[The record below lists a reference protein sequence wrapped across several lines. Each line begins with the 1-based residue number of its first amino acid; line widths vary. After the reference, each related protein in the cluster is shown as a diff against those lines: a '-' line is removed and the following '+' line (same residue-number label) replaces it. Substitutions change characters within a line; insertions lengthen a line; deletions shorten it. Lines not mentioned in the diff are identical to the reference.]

1 MRNNEPRSAES
12 RSVLRAEAPPLEVQE
27 WRRGLGFGSL
37 RARIFA
43 VNIIAVLA
51 FAIMLL
57 YIDTV
62 RARLLDERT
71 AELARET
78 VTIARLAAD
87 LPPPARTS
95 ALGRLGFARGTRVR
109 LYAEGGALIADN
121 WAQAD
126 VPRFV
131 LDDPAQTSWRR
142 RSALYI
148 DQALERIIRTTPP
161 AVYAE
166 ATLDTAAQWPEIARA
181 AVARAPLAKLRRASD
196 ASLVITA
203 AMPLAD
209 GSGATLHLTDSAED
223 LSEIVR
229 AERLASFWL
238 LVIVTALTVTLS
250 VYLART
256 IVRPLRMLAI
266 AAHRVRLGRS
276 REVVVPRLPERR
288 DELGALARALSDM
301 SIALRGQIDAT
312 EAFAADVAHE
322 LKNPLASLRSAI
334 DTLGQIDDPGLR
346 GRLMTIVLDDVARI
360 DRLITDISQA
370 SRLDAELSRSRFERV
385 DMSALAAGL
394 VDAYRISGLPR
405 GLAITLEGRKAPAFV
420 EGDPLRLA
428 QVLHNLID
436 NALSF
441 SPPGGTVSL
450 AVTLG
455 DAARKV
461 AVSVTDA
468 GPGVPPENRRDVFR
482 RFYSQRPEAE
492 DFGRHSGLGLSIVAS
507 IVKAHGGRIHVEDP
521 PAGQGAVFV
530 VALPAA

>member
-1 MRNNEPRSAES
+1 MRNSESAFS
-12 RSVLRAEAPPLEVQE
+12 QSPPLEVQE

-51 FAIMLL
+51 LAIMLL

-71 AELARET
+71 AELAREA
-78 VTIARLAAD
+78 VTIANLAAD
-87 LPPPARTS
+87 LPAPARS
-95 ALGRLGFARGTRVR
+95 AAIARLGFARGTRVR
-109 LYAEGGALIADN
+109 LYGSDGALIADN
-121 WAQAD
+121 WRQSA
-126 VPRFV
+126 VPRFS
-131 LDDPAQTSWRR
+131 LDDPAETSWRR

-148 DQALERIIRTTPP
+148 DQALEQINRTRPP
-161 AVYAE
+161 NLYAE
-166 ATLDTAAQWPEIARA
+166 TIPDTAANWPEIARA
-181 AVARAPLAKLRRASD
+181 AAARAPIAELRRASD

-203 AMPLAD
+203 AMLLPET
-209 GSGATLHLTDSAED
+209 SGATIHLTDSAED

-238 LVIVTALTVTLS
+238 LIIVTALTVTLS
-250 VYLART
+250 IYLTRT

-276 REVVVPRLPERR
+276 REVVVPRLPDRR

-322 LKNPLASLRSAI
+322 IKNPLASLRSAV
-334 DTLGQIDDPGLR
+334 DTLGQIEDADLR
-346 GRLMTIVLDDVARI
+346 SRLMHVILDDVARI

-370 SRLDAELSRSRFERV
+370 SRLDAELSRSRFERI
-385 DMSALAAGL
+385 DMAAMAAGL
-394 VDAYRISGLPR
+394 VEAYRTSGLPR
-405 GLAITLEGRKAPAFV
+405 DLQITLQGSQTPAFV
-420 EGDPLRLA
+420 EGDPARLA

-450 AVTLG
+450 AVNA
-455 DAARKV
+455 DAAGHEI
-461 AVSVTDA
+461 ALAVTDN

-507 IVKAHGGRIHVEDP
+507 IIKAHGGRIHVED
-521 PAGQGAVFV
+521 AQSGQGAAFV
-530 VALPAA
+530 LNLPAA